1 MTPSGSRVH
10 AQPIHDCLWP
20 ANLPTRVA
28 VCAVLDGARDRRI
41 YDRVYQCSLE
51 KSCLFAGTLP
61 PEVEVNAPY
70 LVRLDPDEPFTR
82 YLIEHGWGRNWGI
95 FLRADRSFEQIRKH
109 LRQILRV
116 RDESGRTLLFRYYD
130 PRVLR
135 VYLPTCN
142 REELATVFG
151 ELEAFAAEDDPSDAL
166 LQFSVKD
173 SKLEW
178 ERRLLQGSSDGRAAR
193 LGGL

>member
-1 MTPSGSRVH
+1 MPAGVCGGKGSSELTPPGGRVRSE
-10 AQPIHDCLWP
+10 PILDSLWP
-20 ANLPTRVA
+20 ANLPTRVS
-28 VCAVLDGARDRRI
+28 VCAMIDAARDRRI

-61 PEVEVNAPY
+61 PEVEVAAPY
-70 LVRLDPDEPFTR
+70 LVRLERDDLFTR
-82 YLIEHGWGRNWGI
+82 YLIEHGWGRSWGT
-95 FLRADRSFEQIRKH
+95 FLRADRSFEQIRRH

-116 RDESGRTLLFRYYD
+116 RDDSGRILLFRYYD

-151 ELEAFAAEDDPSDAL
+151 DLDAFLMEDVSPDTL
-166 LQFSVKD
+166 LQFSMKD
-173 SKLEW
+173 S
-178 ERRLLQGSSDGRAAR
+178 RLAKESR
-193 LGGL
+193 LC